1 MTKTSGLLV
10 LILMAAMAAPAPA
23 KQVGAATTTKPVPAP
38 ASMPNRPAPVSTPA
52 APVPPTPGTPAPRV
66 KRPVP
71 MQLPM
76 VYLRREPREIDRKIS
91 ASPKGSISIVNPAG
105 SLHVTGWDRN
115 EVRVT
120 GTLGGG
126 IKKMIFTR
134 DGEEVNIHVV
144 PRDTHPLG
152 DTSDLEISVPA
163 ASRLDIRTFSA
174 GIEVVGVRG
183 TLDMESMDGAMDV
196 SGSPRLIHAE
206 CVSCDIE
213 IGAQAEVIQ
222 AGSVNGSVAVRD
234 AKGSVTLTT
243 VSGSLEMESDKVDE
257 ASMTAVSG
265 DISFRGHPSRNGSMS
280 FQTHSGGIELYLSS
294 SLSADF
300 QITNFTGEIETAFGK
315 PAVQKTDSRIG
326 NRPREMS
333 FSTGSGGA
341 RLKIESF
348 SGAIAIH
355 KI

>member
-1 MTKTSGLLV
+1 
-10 LILMAAMAAPAPA
+10 
-23 KQVGAATTTKPVPAP
+23 
-38 ASMPNRPAPVSTPA
+38 
-52 APVPPTPGTPAPRV
+52 
-66 KRPVP
+66 
-71 MQLPM
+71 M
-76 VYLRREPREIDRKIS
+76 VFLRREPREIDRKIS
-91 ASPKGSISIVNPAG
+91 ASPRGSISIVNPAG

-126 IKKMIFTR
+126 VRKMIFTR
-134 DGEEVNIHVV
+134 DGEEVTIHVV
-144 PRDTHPLG
+144 PRDTYPLG

-183 TLDMESMDGAMDV
+183 TLDMESMDGPMNV
-196 SGSPRLIHAE
+196 SGSPRLINAE

-213 IGAQAEVIQ
+213 IAAPAEVIE
-222 AGSVNGSVAVRD
+222 ARSVDGAVTVRN
-234 AKGSVTLTT
+234 AKGSVTLNT

-257 ASMTAVSG
+257 ASMTSVSG
-265 DISFRGHPSRNGSMS
+265 DVSFRGQPGRNGSLS
-280 FQTHSGGIELYLSS
+280 FQTHSGAIELHLPA

-300 QITNFTGEIETAFGK
+300 QIVNFMGEIESAFGK
-315 PAVQKTDSRIG
+315 PAVQKTESKIG

-341 RLKIESF
+341 RLNIESF
-348 SGAIAIH
+348 SGTIAIH